1 MESGHTIL
9 SALLYVS
16 GVFYPTTG
24 QQWEKAVLCISG
36 LGFFVLWTT
45 YMNSTLSY
53 LHGVGVSAHGNSV
66 VAFSLPLPFVFLKVV
81 LENQTQNLACW
92 ASPVPQNDFP
102 VLVSLS
108 SDSCSICRSGSDQL

>member
-24 QQWEKAVLCISG
+24 QYWEKAVLCISG

-66 VAFSLPLPFVFLKVV
+66 VAFSLPLPFVFFKGGAG
-81 LENQTQNLACW
+81 ESN
-92 ASPVPQNDFP
+92 PE
-102 VLVSLS
+102 
-108 SDSCSICRSGSDQL
+108 SCMLGKPCPTE